1 MFELLFCSFFTIFPD
16 YLYRRFR
23 QGKRVGREI
32 NLFSVWYELRWGLT
46 GCVMLTV
53 LLITTVFYFHPSTSA
68 VSSFFRT
75 VTILPQ
81 IPGRVEEVYVTTK
94 QEVSEGDPI
103 FKIEDSTQRTAVVA
117 AERRIAEVEASLA
130 VARDQLAAASGTAD
144 QAVGLLERSQDELAR
159 QLNLQARNANVVAGR
174 EIDRLQNSVN
184 SRQGAVDAAFANV
197 QALQTQIDVLIPAQM
212 ATAEA
217 NLAQAQ
223 AELDKTIVVAGEDG
237 EVEQFQL
244 QVGDYVSAVLRPAGI
259 LVPAEFEEG
268 RFVAGFGQLAGQI
281 IKPGMLA
288 EIACASQPFTVI
300 PMVITAVQP
309 VIATGQFRPSDQLID
324 LQSRSQTPG
333 TLTVNM
339 EPLFPGHADAIPP
352 GSDCVANA
360 YTSFHDQLDD
370 PSLGF
375 WTKLGMHG
383 VDTVGMIHAIILR
396 AQTLLLPVRSLVL
409 SGGH

>member
-23 QGKRVGREI
+23 QGKRFGREI

-53 LLITTVFYFHPSTSA
+53 LLITTVFYFHPSTSV

-144 QAVGLLERSQDELAR
+144 QAVGLLEQSQDELAR

>member
-23 QGKRVGREI
+23 QGKRFGREI

-53 LLITTVFYFHPSTSA
+53 LLITTVFYFHPSTSV

-144 QAVGLLERSQDELAR
+144 QAVGLLEQSQDELAR

-223 AELDKTIVVAGEDG
+223 AELDKTIVFAGEDG

>member
-1 MFELLFCSFFTIFPD
+1 MFELMFCSFFTILPD
-16 YLYRRFR
+16 YLYRRFG
-23 QGKRVGREI
+23 QGKRFGREI

-46 GCVMLTV
+46 GCFMLTV
-53 LLITTVFYFHPSTSA
+53 LLITTVFYFHPSTSI

-94 QEVSEGDPI
+94 QQVSAGDPI
-103 FKIEDSTQRTAVVA
+103 FKIEDSTQRTAVEA
-117 AERRIAEVEASLA
+117 AERRIAEVDASLA
-130 VARDQLAAASGTAD
+130 VARDQLDAASGNAD
-144 QAVGLLERSQDELAR
+144 QAVGLLEQSQDELAR

-184 SRQGAVDAAFANV
+184 SRQGSVDAAFANV
-197 QALQTQIDVLIPAQM
+197 QALQTQIDVLIPAQK

-259 LVPAEFEEG
+259 LVPSEFEEG
-268 RFVAGFGQLAGQI
+268 SFVAGFGQLAGQI
-281 IKPGMLA
+281 VKPGMLA
-288 EIACASQPFTVI
+288 EIACASQPFTII

-309 VIATGQFRPSDQLID
+309 VIATGQFRPSDQLLD

-339 EPLFPGHADAIPP
+339 EPLFPGHANEIPP
-352 GSDCVANA
+352 GSSCVANA
-360 YTSFHDQLDD
+360 YTSFHDRLDD